1 MVIMD
6 NFYQQDRLSELWNKI
21 DQFHLT
27 FLDIEES
34 PEKIEIRNKL
44 EDLIREYLCIASH
57 KQKFSLSVTYEVLL
71 RSAQALS
78 DFSGYKAAT
87 GFNAIQLYAGNLLS
101 QPWRKEYKQIR
112 KYSGF
117 YKHHVEANLVNG
129 ELLLEAMGYKPVAL
143 STLILDGPIG
153 PDRVITVSKDC
164 LIAYVECQ
172 IMKAIWEE
180 MTGSNINISWME
192 ILEFR
197 QTHLCSPEQ
206 SIKALKYA
214 YQQKQ
219 FQDHIRNGPQGNMNL
234 YNVPLNY
241 SNNSLSPLTNHEP
254 PPMVPPH
261 YLYGVNVNGCCQN
274 PCMSYAQVTCPQ
286 HTAISYPSQMIKPQF
301 SSSGYYY
308 ANGPMNQH
316 AIYNHNTVPI
326 AQLIEVEPQN
336 NYDVV
341 DRPGHSRST
350 QRLYNMGDMY
360 ANYNGVDLMGRD
372 NRDSDKTDSQF
383 EDWDY
388 VYKKLET
395 QGYNK
400 DLGERGDVLSLGLD
414 GRTKM
419 DSKSSDKKKKE
430 KEPKKSK
437 LSSFEISM
445 NNLTLS
451 NKSKQNTLDKTSKQ
465 RKTSDSKSQV
475 DVSPASSYDNLS
487 PNDKKQSA
495 KISKLSVSK
504 SKLDNADKS
513 VSTKQTPKPLKKEEK
528 PKTESSDWHC
538 KTCTFLNKST
548 RNICKM
554 CSKSRCN
561 VEEEI
566 EVGGPECENCTLVNT
581 REAKVCQACGESLE
595 NSPTRV

>member
-6 NFYQQDRLSELWNKI
+6 NFYQQDKLSELWNKI
-21 DQFHLT
+21 DHYHLK

-34 PEKIEIRNKL
+34 PEKIEMRNKL
-44 EDLIREYLCIASH
+44 EALIREFLCIVSH
-57 KQKFSLSVTYEVLL
+57 KQKFFLPVTYEVLF
-71 RSAQALS
+71 RSSQGLS

-87 GFNAIQLYAGNLLS
+87 GFNAVQLYAGNLFS

-117 YKHHVEANLVNG
+117 FKHHVEANLING
-129 ELLLEAMGYKPVAL
+129 ELLLEAMGYKSKAL
-143 STLILDGPIG
+143 STLILDEPLNL
-153 PDRVITVSKDC
+153 DRIISVSKDC

-180 MTGSNINISWME
+180 MTASNINISWNE

-197 QTHLCSPEQ
+197 QTHLCCPEQ
-206 SIKALKYA
+206 SIKSLKYG
-214 YQQKQ
+214 YQQKH
-219 FQDHIRNGPQGNMNL
+219 FQDHSRVGPQGNMNL
-234 YNVPLNY
+234 YHVPQSY
-241 SNNSLSPLTNHEP
+241 SNHSLSPLTNHEP

-261 YLYGVNVNGCCQN
+261 YLYGVNGCCQN
-274 PCMSYAQVTCPQ
+274 ACMSYAQMACPQ
-286 HTAISYPSQMIKPQF
+286 HLSMSYASQLIKPQF
-301 SSSGYYY
+301 NSTGYYY
-308 ANGPMNQH
+308 ANGPTNHH
-316 AIYNHNTVPI
+316 AMYNPNPVPI

-341 DRPGHSRST
+341 DRPGHSRI
-350 QRLYNMGDMY
+350 QRPHNMGDMY
-360 ANYNGVDLMGRD
+360 ANYNAADLIARD

-388 VYKKLET
+388 VYRTLET

-400 DLGERGDVLSLGLD
+400 DLGERGDVLSRGLE

-430 KEPKKSK
+430 KETLKKTK
-437 LSSFEISM
+437 LPNSEMSI

-451 NKSKQNTLDKTSKQ
+451 SRSKQNTLDKTNKQ
-465 RKTSDSKSQV
+465 RKMSDSKSQI

-487 PNDKKQSA
+487 PNDKKQLGR
-495 KISKLSVSK
+495 ISKTPIPKTKMENL
-504 SKLDNADKS
+504 DKS
-513 VSTKQTPKPLKKEEK
+513 IITKQTSKTIKKEDKRKIEN
-528 PKTESSDWHC
+528 SDWEC
-538 KTCTFLNKST
+538 KVCTFLNKSST
-548 RNICKM
+548 NICEM

-561 VEEEI
+561 IEEEI
-566 EVGGPECENCTLVNT
+566 EVGGPECENCTLVNAKD
-581 REAKVCQACGESLE
+581 AKVCQACGKSLE